1 MKGSVN
7 NNSAEMV
14 SAGSQ
19 KNLLDQNR
27 PQQSAGCRFLNP
39 NLANPALA
47 ANLECQQ
54 VIPHDTVLGHLY
66 EAE

>member
-1 MKGSVN
+1 
-7 NNSAEMV
+7 MV
-14 SAGSQ
+14 PARSQ

-27 PQQSAGCRFLNP
+27 PQQSFGCRSLNP

-47 ANLECQQ
+47 ANPECQQ
-54 VIPHDTVLGHLY
+54 VFPHDTVLGHLY